1 MAQAVAAIAGGLL
14 SSTANSKGETNGG
27 GGLTANNSIV
37 SNPQQNAPEIK
48 QTNVEKAADP
58 VETKEEP
65 KRETGGKD
73 WQQLAQMAQGLISS
87 AQGSAPMVSGG
98 SPVANNQAVANFR

>member
-14 SSTANSKGETNGG
+14 NSTANSKGDTNSSGAM
-27 GGLTANNSIV
+27 TANNSIV

-48 QTNVEKAADP
+48 QADVEKAADP

-65 KRETGGKD
+65 KREPERPKVNYTSYSDDRPKN
-73 WQQLAQMAQGLISS
+73 LSLVKI
-87 AQGSAPMVSGG
+87 
-98 SPVANNQAVANFR
+98 R